1 MAAMTMSSVLG
12 SRAALTKPF
21 SAKPSQ
27 RTRYIVRAQ
36 DPASPDQAAVDG
48 DVISYAQNMPG
59 VTAPFPNIFDPA
71 NLLGTTGASNTKIR
85 ELRRW
90 REAEL
95 THGRVAMLAA
105 LGFIVQE
112 QLEDFPGPFPNVRG
126 PAIYHFQQVEAEGAV
141 FWLPLLLFIGVCE
154 SYRVGLGWAEPRS
167 TNFYSL
173 RDDYEPGNLGFDPF
187 GLLPEDPKERK
198 DMQSRELNNGR
209 LAMIA
214 IAAFVVQELV
224 SGQEIFEHTAK
235 RLGL

>member
-1 MAAMTMSSVLG
+1 MSSVLG
-12 SRAALTKPF
+12 SRAVLIKPF

-27 RTRYIVRAQ
+27 RRVVIRAG
-36 DPASPDQAAVDG
+36 DPAAPDPSQVDG
-48 DVISYAQNMPG
+48 EVRQYAATMPG
-59 VTAPFPNIFDPA
+59 ISQPFPNIFDPA
-71 NLLGTTGASNTKIR
+71 NLLGDTGASNTKIR

-105 LGFIVQE
+105 VGFIVQE
-112 QLEDFPGPFPNVRG
+112 QLEEFPGPFPNVKG

-141 FWLPLLLFIGVCE
+141 FWLPLLLFIGICE

-167 TNFYSL
+167 ERFYSL

-187 GLLPEDPKERK
+187 GLLPEDPKERYELQTK
-198 DMQSRELNNGR
+198 ELNNGR

-214 IAAFVVQELV
+214 VAAFTVQELI
-224 SGQEIFEHTAK
+224 SGKELFKHTAEK
-235 RLGL
+235 VGA